1 VAAYFSDDDNVYSG
15 KGCNVCNNTGYAG
28 RSALFEFI
36 EITPEMQDL
45 IIKSPSTR
53 EIEKLA
59 RSQGSKPMFEDGIE
73 KVRSGLTS
81 IAEVVRVVEPP
92 RTSTVIEE
100 PHGR

>member
-1 VAAYFSDDDNVYSG
+1 
-15 KGCNVCNNTGYAG
+15 VCNNTGYAG

-36 EITPEMQDL
+36 EVTPEMQDL

-53 EIEKLA
+53 EIETLA

-73 KVRSGLTS
+73 KVRNGLTS

-92 RTSTVIEE
+92 RTTTGKN
-100 PHGR
+100 HA